1 MALLK
6 TIQTKYDITVE
17 NAYFRVENVL
27 IQSKNSL
34 QFLLKTY
41 VSAASAAEFSSELH
55 ICNYDLSGDNPIKQ
69 AYEHLKTLPEFEGAT
84 DC

>member
-6 TIQTKYDITVE
+6 TITTKYDITVQD
-17 NAYFRVENVL
+17 AYCRVENVL

-41 VSAASAAEFSSELH
+41 VTSASAAEFGSELH
-55 ICNYDLSGDNPIKQ
+55 VCDYDLSGDNPIKQ
-69 AYEHLKTLPEFEGAT
+69 AYEYLKGLPEFAGAT